1 MLSWLRPGLPRQC
14 FLPELL
20 RSSGS
25 GCVVS
30 TRAGRGPG
38 QAHMFCSGLFPAS
51 YGLDDFTEAPRTSP
65 PPRAF
70 RLQLHLSS
78 QLCSP

>member
-1 MLSWLRPGLPRQC
+1 MLSWLQPGLPRQH
-14 FLPELL
+14 FPPELL
-20 RSSGS
+20 GCSS
-25 GCVVS
+25 CVVS

-38 QAHMFCSGLFPAS
+38 QAHMFCSRPFPAI

>member
-1 MLSWLRPGLPRQC
+1 MLSWLQSGLPRQH
-14 FLPELL
+14 FPAELL
-20 RSSGS
+20 CCSS
-25 GCVVS
+25 CVVS
-30 TRAGRGPG
+30 TRAGRGLG
-38 QAHMFCSGLFPAS
+38 QAHMFCSRPFPAS

-70 RLQLHLSS
+70 RLQVHLSS